1 MSHRPLGARLAL
13 MMIALGVIALLVLL
27 ICPLVG
33 PVKINLS
40 EVFDRSRPF
49 EDNTAAVIFF
59 RTRLPRVL
67 LGLIVGAA
75 LATAGVVF
83 QALLRN
89 DLATPFTL
97 GVSGGAALGAV
108 VMVHLGLQASVFGLP
123 IVSFGSFLGAL
134 LAVAIIYMLA
144 RSKNVLSTNTLL
156 LAGVTLNFFFS
167 AVILLIQYLSDYTQ
181 TFQMFRWMMGG
192 LDVTDIRFVLHQYPT
207 VMLCILGLWIMA
219 RPLNLLS
226 FDDRTAA
233 HLGLEVESA
242 KRWLLLIASLMTAI
256 VISAAGPIGF
266 VGLVV
271 PHLLRL
277 VVGPDHRLLIPGSA
291 LLGGSFLVVC
301 DTLARSLIS
310 NYELPVGIV
319 TALVGGPFFLWLLLR
334 SKNR

>member
-1 MSHRPLGARLAL
+1 MSHRPLGVRLTLL
-13 MMIALGVIALLVLL
+13 MITLGAITLLVLL
-27 ICPLVG
+27 LCPLVG
-33 PVKINLS
+33 PVKISLS
-40 EVFDRSRPF
+40 EVFDRSRPL
-49 EDNTAAVIFF
+49 EDNPAAVIFF
-59 RTRLPRVL
+59 RTRLPRIL

-75 LATAGVVF
+75 LAVAGVVF

-97 GVSGGAALGAV
+97 GVSGGASLGAV
-108 VMVHLGLQASVFGLP
+108 AIVHLGLASSVLGLP
-123 IVSFGSFLGAL
+123 VVSIGSFLGAL

-144 RSKNVLSTNTLL
+144 HSKNVLSTNTLL

-192 LDVTDIRFVLHQYPT
+192 LDVTDVGYVLRQYPL
-207 VMLCILGLWIMA
+207 VILCICGLWAMA

-233 HLGLEVESA
+233 HLGLEVDSA
-242 KRWLLLIASLMTAI
+242 KRWLLLISSLMTAI

-277 VVGPDHRLLIPGSA
+277 IVGPDHRLLVPGSA
-291 LLGGSFLVVC
+291 LLGGSFLVLC
-301 DTLARSLIS
+301 DTIARSLIA

-319 TALVGGPFFLWLLLR
+319 TALFGGPFFLWLLLR
-334 SKNR
+334 NKGR